1 MDGEIEP
8 DRLETKLDGD
18 GDDPLVVDIR
28 NPPAFQQ
35 GHIPDSVNVPLSRL
49 TQDVDEVA
57 DADHVV
63 TVCPHGKASVK
74 AARLIAAYDGF
85 DGRVDS
91 LDGGLTAWDGPL
103 EDAGATDS
111 AADGSGADSAA
122 DEGPEAPF

>member
-8 DRLETKLDGD
+8 DRLETKLNGD
-18 GDDPLVVDIR
+18 DDPLVVDIR

-49 TQDVDEVA
+49 TQEVDEVA
-57 DADHVV
+57 DADHIV

-91 LDGGLTAWDGPL
+91 LGGGLTAWDGPI
-103 EDAGATDS
+103 EESGATDTE
-111 AADGSGADSAA
+111 ADGVA

>member
-8 DRLETKLDGD
+8 DRLEAELDGD
-18 GDDPLVVDIR
+18 DDPLVVDIR
-28 NPPAFQQ
+28 NPPAFEQ
-35 GHIPDSVNVPLSRL
+35 GHIPDSVNVPLPRL

-63 TVCPHGKASVK
+63 TVCPHGQASIK

-91 LDGGLTAWDGPL
+91 LHGGLTAWDGPL
-103 EDAGATDS
+103 EVPAAEDSETDS
-111 AADGSGADSAA
+111 TADD
-122 DEGPEAPF
+122 GPEAPF